1 MANRRIIRKAPV
13 RIAELER
20 ENAKLNAELNK
31 AHALIDYIAAC
42 DYPEIFDAE
51 DASDEEESYE

>member
-1 MANRRIIRKAPV
+1 MANRRIIRKAPA
-13 RIAELER
+13 RISELER
-20 ENAKLNAELNK
+20 ENARLSAELNK

-51 DASDEEESYE
+51 DEYDAEDEA